1 MAKSSYEKA
10 IEKQMKEAK
19 KQADA
24 AERRERAKSIID
36 GQPIKNG
43 FRFMD
48 GNAEQL
54 MQIILDT
61 YDGSETNRV
70 WGDMDNVPENL
81 RNSFNLE
88 LEKLLM
94 YGVVSS
100 AHNFIYGWEVYL
112 SPQGKSYF
120 LDKAIAET
128 STKNHFTE
136 HSPRKQYDV
145 FISHA
150 NKDKLDYVDALY
162 QSLRKLGINIF
173 YDSEVL
179 SWGDNWK
186 NVILDGT
193 AKSEFAIIVISKQF
207 FDREWTEKELSEF
220 LARQNESGQKI
231 ILPLLYNITL
241 DELKALYPD
250 LVDLQVIR
258 SEDISVGEIA
268 VLLAK
273 ELIKRY
279 R

>member
-10 IEKQMKEAK
+10 LDKQMKEEK

-24 AERRERAKSIID
+24 AARRERAKSIID

-54 MQIILDT
+54 LQIILDK
-61 YDGSETNRV
+61 YDGIETNRV
-70 WGDMDNVPENL
+70 WVNMINVPQNL
-81 RNSFNLE
+81 QMSLNLE
-88 LEKLLM
+88 LEKILM

-100 AHNFIYGWEVYL
+100 VLNLYSGFEVYL

-120 LDKAIAET
+120 SDKDTAIDST
-128 STKNHFTE
+128 SNFITGF
-136 HSPRKQYDV
+136 SPRKQYDI

-150 NKDKLDYVDALY
+150 NRDKLDYVDALY
-162 QSLRKLGINIF
+162 QSLCKLGINIF
-173 YDSEVL
+173 YDSKVI

-186 NVILDGT
+186 NVILNGT
-193 AKSEFAIIVISKQF
+193 AKSEFAIIIISEQF
-207 FDREWTEKELSEF
+207 FGREWTEKELREL

-231 ILPLLYNITL
+231 ILPLLHNITL
-241 DELKALYPD
+241 DELKTQYPD
-250 LVDLQVIR
+250 LADLQVLR
-258 SEDISVGEIA
+258 TKDVTVEEIA
-268 VLLAK
+268 ILLAK

>member
-10 IEKQMKEAK
+10 LDKQMKEAK

-24 AERRERAKSIID
+24 AARRERAKSIID

-54 MQIILDT
+54 LQIILDK
-61 YDGSETNRV
+61 YDGAETNRV
-70 WGDMDNVPENL
+70 WGDMDNVPQNL
-81 RNSFNLE
+81 QMSFNLE

-94 YGVVSS
+94 YGVLSS
-100 AHNFIYGWEVYL
+100 AHNFISGFEVYL

-120 LDKAIAET
+120 SDKAMAVA
-128 STKNHFTE
+128 SNQNFVTE
-136 HSPRKQYDV
+136 ISHRKQYDV

-150 NKDKLDYVDALY
+150 NKDKLEYVDALY
-162 QSLRKLGINIF
+162 QSLSKLGINIF
-173 YDSEVL
+173 YDSKVL

-207 FDREWTEKELSEF
+207 FGREWTEKELSEF
-220 LARQNESGQKI
+220 LSRQNESGQKI
-231 ILPLLYNITL
+231 ILPLIHSITL
-241 DELKALYPD
+241 DELKGQYPD
-250 LVDLQVIR
+250 LADLQALR
-258 SEDISVGEIA
+258 SEDTTVEEIA
-268 VLLAK
+268 ILLAK